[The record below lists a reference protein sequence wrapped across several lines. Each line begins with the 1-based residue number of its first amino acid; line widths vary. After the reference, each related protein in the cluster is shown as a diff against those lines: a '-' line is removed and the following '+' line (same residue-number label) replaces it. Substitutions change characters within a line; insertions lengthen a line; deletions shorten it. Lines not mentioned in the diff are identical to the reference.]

1 MTSFDTSGPVEL
13 TVDLGIRSDIWIT
26 AVDRTEATVQIRPR
40 NPERALDASAAGQ
53 IAVDLT
59 DNRLRVGFTHL
70 RIRNWFT
77 DGGAVDV
84 SIEVPTGSSLDVG
97 TGMGAVDAAGE
108 FGAAVVRSGMGA
120 IRIDR
125 CAGLRVKTGQGDVT
139 VGSAT
144 GLVSISTG
152 TGKVRI
158 GAIAGTATVKNANG
172 ETQIGVVADDLTISA
187 ANGDILIDRADAN
200 VTVKASNGS
209 VRIGDIG
216 RGAVTAATAAGAV
229 EVGIRPGTAA
239 WLDLSTKYGRV
250 HNTLALGDG
259 PAATGDTVQVRAR
272 SSYGDITVHRSE
284 RSEL

>member
-1 MTSFDTSGPVEL
+1 MTTFDTSGPVEL

-26 AVDRTEATVQIRPR
+26 AVDRAEATVQIRPR
-40 NPERALDASAAGQ
+40 NPERTQDVTAAGQ

-59 DNRLRVGFTHL
+59 DNRLRVGFAHL

-84 SIEVPTGSSLDVG
+84 SIEVPTGSSLDIG

-108 FGAAVVRSGMGA
+108 FGAAVLRSGMGA

-125 CAGLRVKTGQGDVT
+125 CAGLRAKTGQGDVT
-139 VGSAT
+139 VGSTA

-172 ETQIGVVADDLTISA
+172 ETQIGVVTDDLSISA

-250 HNTLALGDG
+250 HNTLATGDG